1 MTEMKK
7 DRRCKKPSASEQFQ
21 KLRLRNSQLKM
32 GENIAILFIFI
43 LLVVFGMVFF
53 FRMQTAGMQIKQQE
67 NLQLAAVQIAQR
79 VSFLPEL
86 RCSSE
91 NVVVPNCY
99 DALKMEFADEV
110 IKDNEAYYYDIFE
123 FSTIW
128 VEEAYPEEKEWLL
141 YNNTGNKNE
150 TPSIFHIPISIY
162 DPMESSIGNYY
173 FGVLHVGVWR

>member
-1 MTEMKK
+1 MIMMANNRK
-7 DRRCKKPSASEQFQ
+7 CKKPSAFEHFQ
-21 KLRLRNSQLKM
+21 KLRFRKSQLKM

-53 FRMQTAGMQIKQQE
+53 FRVQTAGMQIKQQE
-67 NLQLAAVQIAQR
+67 NAQLAAVQIAQR

-91 NVVVPNCY
+91 NVVVSNCY
-99 DALKMEFADEV
+99 DALKMEFAYEV
-110 IKDNEAYYYDIFE
+110 IKDNEAYYYDTFG

-128 VEEAYPEEKEWLL
+128 VEEVYPEEKQWLL

-162 DPMESSIGNYY
+162 DPITSSLGSYN